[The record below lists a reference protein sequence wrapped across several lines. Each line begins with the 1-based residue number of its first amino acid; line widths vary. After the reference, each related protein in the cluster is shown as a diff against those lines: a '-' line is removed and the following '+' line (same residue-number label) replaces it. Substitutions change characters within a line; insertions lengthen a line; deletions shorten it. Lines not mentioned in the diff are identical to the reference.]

1 MMDASF
7 PVLLKVTL
15 LNEGKYDIRNSFFFK
30 ISHFHGTYRDWG
42 KTPVWR
48 FMFF

>member
-7 PVLLKVTL
+7 PVLFRVALSGAVNMTS
-15 LNEGKYDIRNSFFFK
+15 EIVSCQDFAFSWSI
-30 ISHFHGTYRDWG
+30 RDWG